1 MNYHVRAYTSNDKAL
16 WNECVRKARQSSFLF
31 EREFMDYHADR
42 YHDASLFLLNN
53 KEETVALLPACVSRV
68 DRLSVESHGGL
79 TYGGLL
85 LMPGA
90 MTVCVGECLPA
101 CVAYYKSQ
109 GFKNLLYK
117 PLPHIYHNYPAEE
130 DLYWLYRFG
139 AVLEAR
145 AVSAVIDLRKAYT
158 FSTLRQRKVRK
169 ACKLNQLQLH
179 ERIDY
184 LPHYW
189 QILQN
194 VLEERHQTAPVHTFA
209 EMQRLM
215 QEFPERITLHV
226 VTTLLAEDGL
236 DEQAQQEKVVA
247 GCILFHTD
255 KVKHVQY
262 IATNEKGREMGA
274 LDWLFANLISS
285 CKDTAQ
291 QTPYFDFGISTENK
305 GRYLNEGLIFQKE
318 GFGARAVCY
327 DAYRLNF
334 ED

>member
-1 MNYHVRAYTSNDKAL
+1 MSYHVRAYTSNDKDL
-16 WNECVRKARQSSFLF
+16 WNECVRKTRQSSFLF

-42 YHDASLFLLNN
+42 YRDASLFLLNK
-53 KEETVALLPACVSRV
+53 KEEPVALLPACVSRV

-90 MTVCVGECLPA
+90 TTVCVGECLQA

-117 PLPHIYHNYPAEE
+117 PLPHIYHKYPAEE
-130 DLYWLYRFG
+130 DLYWLFRFG
-139 AVLEAR
+139 AILKAR
-145 AVSAVIDLRKAYT
+145 AVSAVIDLRNAYT
-158 FSTLRQRKVRK
+158 FSTLRQRKVKK
-169 ACKLNQLQLH
+169 ACKSDMLRLH
-179 ERIDY
+179 EGTDY
-184 LPHYW
+184 LPQYW
-189 QILQN
+189 RILQN
-194 VLEERHQTAPVHTFA
+194 VLEKRHQTAPVHTFA
-209 EMQRLM
+209 EMQGLM
-215 QEFPERITLHV
+215 QTFPERITLHV
-226 VTTLLAEDGL
+226 VTTPWAEDGL
-236 DEQAQQEKVVA
+236 DGQTPHEEAVA

-262 IATNEKGREMGA
+262 IATNDKGRESGA

-285 CKDTAQ
+285 CKDNAP
-291 QTPYFDFGISTENK
+291 QTPYFDFGISTENN
-305 GRYLNEGLIFQKE
+305 GQYLNEGLIFQKE

>member
-1 MNYHVRAYTSNDKAL
+1 MSYHVRAYTSNDKDL
-16 WNECVRKARQSSFLF
+16 WNECVRKTRQSSFLF

-42 YHDASLFLLNN
+42 YRDASLFLLNK
-53 KEETVALLPACVSRV
+53 KEEPVALLPACVSRV

-90 MTVCVGECLPA
+90 MTVCVGECLQA

-117 PLPHIYHNYPAEE
+117 PLPHIYHKYPAEE
-130 DLYWLYRFG
+130 DLYWLFRFG
-139 AVLEAR
+139 AILKAR
-145 AVSAVIDLRKAYT
+145 AVSAVIDLRNAYT
-158 FSTLRQRKVRK
+158 FSTLRQRKVKK
-169 ACKLNQLQLH
+169 ACKSDMLRLH
-179 ERIDY
+179 EGIDY
-184 LPHYW
+184 LPQYW
-189 QILQN
+189 RILQN
-194 VLEERHQTAPVHTFA
+194 VLEKRHQTAPVHTFA
-209 EMQRLM
+209 EMQGLM
-215 QEFPERITLHV
+215 QTFPERITLHV
-226 VTTLLAEDGL
+226 VTTPWAEDGL
-236 DEQAQQEKVVA
+236 DGQTPHEEAVA

-262 IATNEKGREMGA
+262 IATNDKGRELGA

-285 CKDTAQ
+285 CKDNAS
-291 QTPYFDFGISTENK
+291 QTPYFDFGISTENN
-305 GRYLNEGLIFQKE
+305 GQYLNEGLIFQKE